1 MAKKHVYT
9 KDSTGYGDFIYI
21 DLLPEVRRARRFN
34 VNVVGALLFAITV
47 AFFII
52 YRPYRDRTFEFEQIY
67 STNNDLVHELQ
78 LTQEEFYGYE
88 IDMNAIQFEEDIAE
102 FEKLKVNFNNLV
114 DDVEL
119 IVDDNGG
126 RIRSVSYSAMSD
138 TLVVR
143 ISIISQFS
151 YNSINNELLNLN
163 WVNGSNYSTPNKI
176 GDDVQYTSTFTIEV
190 NYNVE

>member
-1 MAKKHVYT
+1 MASVGLFFGSNTGNTEHIAKMIQKELGKNLIDV
-9 KDSTGYGDFIYI
+9 KDIAKS
-21 DLLPEVRRARRFN
+21 
-34 VNVVGALLFAITV
+34 
-47 AFFII
+47 
-52 YRPYRDRTFEFEQIY
+52 
-67 STNNDLVHELQ
+67 SK
-78 LTQEEFYGYE
+78 
-88 IDMNAIQFEEDIAE
+88 EDIAE

>member
-1 MAKKHVYT
+1 MN
-9 KDSTGYGDFIYI
+9 
-21 DLLPEVRRARRFN
+21 LLV
-34 VNVVGALLFAITV
+34 
-47 AFFII
+47 
-52 YRPYRDRTFEFEQIY
+52 
-67 STNNDLVHELQ
+67 
-78 LTQEEFYGYE
+78 
-88 IDMNAIQFEEDIAE
+88 
-102 FEKLKVNFNNLV
+102 KVNFNNLV

-163 WVNGSNYSTPNKI
+163 HYVTNRLDEILDKPIFFHQK
-176 GDDVQYTSTFTIEV
+176 
-190 NYNVE
+190 